1 LWNFNK
7 QLTLFTASK
16 DPLPPSIESIIHKTL
31 VTLTSLFLQSRDV
44 VLKGRGSMF
53 RCRVI
58 RGTMNMRMRYGRYKC
73 CTFRLQCSPFQTRT
87 KTNGTLFEEMDSW
100 GILLPSPQLHCPQLR
115 LKGPDEEAAINTA
128 AQVILFPEYQEL
140 EYTATSLYRI
150 KSLGLQGTKLNLI
163 LLILQTTTMIAASI
177 VHVVIPE
184 PNVWLPLH
192 RTCKKIEYY
201 NLRSSLY

>member
-1 LWNFNK
+1 MDVSSCGTPTSNLIYSRQKKTF
-7 QLTLFTASK
+7 LFPFFTASK

-31 VTLTSLFLQSRDV
+31 VTLTSLFLRSRHV

-73 CTFRLQCSPFQTRT
+73 CTLQTPVLAFPNKNQNQRYPLRRD
-87 KTNGTLFEEMDSW
+87 GL
-100 GILLPSPQLHCPQLR
+100 LRHLPSPQLHCPQLR
-115 LKGPDEEAAINTA
+115 LKGPGEEAAINTA

-163 LLILQTTTMIAASI
+163 LLILQTTTMIAA
-177 VHVVIPE
+177 
-184 PNVWLPLH
+184 
-192 RTCKKIEYY
+192 
-201 NLRSSLY
+201 

>member
-1 LWNFNK
+1 
-7 QLTLFTASK
+7 
-16 DPLPPSIESIIHKTL
+16 
-31 VTLTSLFLQSRDV
+31 
-44 VLKGRGSMF
+44 
-53 RCRVI
+53 
-58 RGTMNMRMRYGRYKC
+58 
-73 CTFRLQCSPFQTRT
+73 
-87 KTNGTLFEEMDSW
+87 MDSW

-140 EYTATSLYRI
+140 EYTAASLYRI

-163 LLILQTTTMIAASI
+163 LLILQTTIMIAASI

-201 NLRSSLY
+201 NLRSSLYSLYRTSLTCSQFLLSKFFSSSAHLQIQSSDRFENVLIYSVNFSVKECLNVNWATTTFCERESRY